1 MGPRLVEFRIT
12 PGLPLSCFSLG
23 RPWPSDLGVALA
35 SDPLP
40 VVWLLD
46 GQSSFVLGLL
56 SVETW
61 FAFRLTSRRQAAAG
75 QGPTSPLA
83 KKPILEGS
91 QTIGLCHI
99 DPGCSL
105 VSQG

>member
-1 MGPRLVEFRIT
+1 MGPWLVEFRIT
-12 PGLPLSCFSLG
+12 PGIPLSCFSLG

-35 SDPLP
+35 LAPFP

-61 FAFRLTSRRQAAAG
+61 FAFTLTSRFGLMNCWASRLPPVCTRLLLG
-75 QGPTSPLA
+75 RCFSYLPL
-83 KKPILEGS
+83 G
-91 QTIGLCHI
+91 
-99 DPGCSL
+99 
-105 VSQG
+105 